1 MFKKK
6 TTEIKNKD
14 EYNLALKYKKILDN
28 AKELPEGS
36 KEMFKAIRK
45 AGLNDKA

>member
-6 TTEIKNKD
+6 TIEVKD
-14 EYNLALKYKKILDN
+14 NYKLALKYKKILNN
-28 AKELPEGS
+28 AKELPPNS
-36 KEMFKAIRK
+36 KEMFKIIRK